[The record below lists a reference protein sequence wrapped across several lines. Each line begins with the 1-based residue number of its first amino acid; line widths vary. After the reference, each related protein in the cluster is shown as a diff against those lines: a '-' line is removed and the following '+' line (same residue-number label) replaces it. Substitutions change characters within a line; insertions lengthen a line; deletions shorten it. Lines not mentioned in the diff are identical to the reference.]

1 MTPLI
6 KIEEFFDN
14 YNFNDQEIQLSPC
27 EKILNLEKFIK
38 SHIKFLKNNKP
49 NLSFDQR
56 AWVHA
61 VNYTAPTPKPEI
73 SRV

>member
-1 MTPLI
+1 MTPLS

-38 SHIKFLKNNKP
+38 SHIKFLKNNKGKKLFMP
-49 NLSFDQR
+49 YYIRLEKT
-56 AWVHA
+56 
-61 VNYTAPTPKPEI
+61 YLKLKK
-73 SRV
+73 